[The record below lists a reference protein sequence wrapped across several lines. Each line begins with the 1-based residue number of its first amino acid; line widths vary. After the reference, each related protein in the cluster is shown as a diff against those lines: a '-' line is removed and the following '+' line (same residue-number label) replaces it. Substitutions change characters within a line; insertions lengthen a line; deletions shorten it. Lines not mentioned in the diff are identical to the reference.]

1 MAVPQDAEEPVCPE
15 NFRKTLK
22 EGSFAVPDITTKIY
36 KEECT
41 YCFRTPFFP
50 GGLFICL
57 KTYACFCFTHVGVY
71 AEQSHN
77 TLFLHIS
84 SKKVPLE
91 SEEESDGEPKDKIT
105 RLAIGVDSGF
115 DSKKL
120 FDVVDSYSLVSFPH
134 INAKCPVDEKLGA
147 DLYGTCQY
155 VISATSAERI
165 ALLQN
170 ASNAWDG
177 EIKQV
182 TKHANL
188 VQVDNGKKIPLSGW
202 QCEADGCTLTENL
215 WLNLTDGAIR
225 CGRSQFVAEGQMCKG
240 NNHMKQYYDA
250 TGFPLVVKLGTISSE
265 GTADVFSYDEDDAVV
280 DPNLEKHLA
289 HFGIDAKNLKKTEKS
304 TLELELDMNQKWEWA
319 KCQEDGASLESIF
332 GPGYT
337 GLINIGSSCYMNS
350 VVQSLLVVPS
360 FVTRFVDGAGPILAR
375 VPPLDVHLDF
385 NGQVA
390 KLFAGMASGDYSLEN
405 SDLNGIKPSQFKRVI
420 AGNHPEFSSS
430 RQQDA
435 EEYVR
440 YTLKTLP
447 TCNTFSANRIICALL
462 SVYRFLLDKISSN
475 TPVEA
480 KDPTLSVKFK
490 MESRFE
496 DIASAMVRYT
506 DREETVLAVPIPK
519 AAIRAS
525 EVEGGR
531 SSVALTDCLG
541 ALFEPELIEDFVS
554 PVTHEKKGARTTL
567 RFRTFPDFLFLQ
579 AQRFTMSPDYTIKK
593 LDLDLQVPDELDL
606 SGLRGIGKKENE
618 VLLPDDAATAPPP
631 LPDYDR
637 NIVEQLEAMGF
648 TRNASIKAAIE
659 TGKSGGVEAA
669 AEWVMLRL
677 DDPSLNDPP
686 AAASGVAEGGSAHM
700 EGLDEL
706 IAFGFTAHQ
715 ARYALSRNP
724 DANAAAEWLFVHA
737 EEVPPECGAAVPGEN
752 TTPLAASASR
762 EFSDGSGKYRLVAFI
777 SHMGSSPHSGHYV
790 VHVKKDGRWILFND
804 EKVAISQNPPRQL
817 AYLYLFQR
825 IEQ

>member
-15 NFRKTLK
+15 NFRSKLR
-22 EGSFAVPDITTKIY
+22 EGSFTVPDISTKVY

-41 YCFRTPFFP
+41 YCFRTPFFT
-50 GGLFICL
+50 GGLFVCL

-71 AEQSHN
+71 AEQSRN

-84 SKKVPLE
+84 SKKVNVE

-105 RLAIGVDSGF
+105 RLAIGIDSGF
-115 DSKKL
+115 EAKK
-120 FDVVDSYSLVSFPH
+120 FDVLDNYSLVSFPH
-134 INAKCPVDEKLGA
+134 INAKCPIDEKLGA

-188 VQVDNGKKIPLSGW
+188 VQVENRKKIPLTGW
-202 QCEADGCTLTENL
+202 KCEAEGCSLSENL

-250 TGFPLVVKLGTISSE
+250 TGFPLVVKLGTISSD
-265 GTADVFSYDEDDAVV
+265 GTADVFSYDEDDAVI

-289 HFGIDAKNLKKTEKS
+289 HFGIDARTLKKTEKS

-332 GPGYT
+332 GSGYT

-350 VVQSLLVVPS
+350 VLQSLFIVPS

-375 VPPLDVHLDF
+375 VPPLDVHTDF

-390 KLFAGMASGDYSLEN
+390 KLFSGMASGDYAVEN
-405 SDLNGIKPSQFKRVI
+405 SDLNGIKPSQFKRIV
-420 AGNHPEFSSS
+420 AGSHPEFSSS

-440 YTLKTLP
+440 
-447 TCNTFSANRIICALL
+447 
-462 SVYRFLLDKISSN
+462 FLLDKISSN
-475 TPVEA
+475 TPVEVR
-480 KDPTLSVKFK
+480 DPTLSVKFK
-490 MESRFE
+490 MESRLE
-496 DIASAMVRYT
+496 DIASGMVRYT

-519 AAIRAS
+519 VAIRAAD
-525 EVEGGR
+525 VEGGR
-531 SSVALTDCLG
+531 SSVALSDCLQG
-541 ALFEPELIEDFVS
+541 VFEPDIIEDFVS
-554 PVTHEKKGARTTL
+554 PVTHEKKGARTTM

-579 AQRFTMSPDYTIKK
+579 AQRFTMSPDFSIKK
-593 LDLDLQVPDELDL
+593 LDLDLMVPDELDL

-618 VLLPDDAATAPPP
+618 VLLPDEVAAAPSLA

-637 NIVEQLEAMGF
+637 NIVEQLESMGF

-686 AAASGVAEGGSAHM
+686 GATTNASASGPAHV

-715 ARYALSRNP
+715 ARYALNRNP
-724 DANAAAEWLFVHA
+724 DANAAAEWLFLHA
-737 EEVPPECGAAVPGEN
+737 DEVPPECGAAVPGEN
-752 TTPLAASASR
+752 TTPLATSASR
-762 EFSDGSGKYRLVAFI
+762 EFTDGSGKYRLVAFI

-790 VHVKKDGRWILFND
+790 VHVKKDDRWVLFND
-804 EKVAISQNPPRQL
+804 EKRA
-817 AYLYLFQR
+817 
-825 IEQ
+825 E

>member
-1 MAVPQDAEEPVCPE
+1 MAVPVEAEEPVCPE
-15 NFRKTLK
+15 NFRANLKT
-22 EGSFAVPDITTKIY
+22 SAFTVPDISTKVF

-50 GGLFICL
+50 GGLFVCL
-57 KTYACFCFTHVGVY
+57 KTYACFCFTHVGLY
-71 AEQSHN
+71 AEQSQN
-77 TLFLHIS
+77 SLFLHIA
-84 SKKVPLE
+84 SKKTKLD
-91 SEEESDGEPKDKIT
+91 SGEESDGEPKDKIT
-105 RLAIGVDSGF
+105 RLAIDSGLDNKNVEVHDTF
-115 DSKKL
+115 
-120 FDVVDSYSLVSFPH
+120 SLVSFPH
-134 INAKCPVDEKLGA
+134 INAKCPIDEKLGS

-165 ALLQN
+165 ALLQSS
-170 ASNAWDG
+170 SNAWDG
-177 EIKQV
+177 EVKQI

-188 VQVDNGKKIPLSGW
+188 EQLPNGKIIPPSGW
-202 QCEADGCTLTENL
+202 ACEAEGCNLNENL
-215 WLNLTDGAIR
+215 WLNLTDGAVR
-225 CGRSQFVAEGQMCKG
+225 CGRSQFVAEGQICKG

-265 GTADVFSYDEDDAVV
+265 GTADVFSYDEDDAVI

-289 HFGIDAKNLKKTEKS
+289 HFGIDPKTLKKTEKS

-319 KCQEDGASLESIF
+319 KCQEDGASLENIF

-350 VVQSLLVVPS
+350 VLQTLLIVPS
-360 FVTRFVDGAGPILAR
+360 FVTRFVDGAGPVLAKI
-375 VPPLDVHLDF
+375 PPLDVHHDF
-385 NGQVA
+385 NAQVA
-390 KLFAGMASGDYSLEN
+390 KLFSAMASGDYSVEN
-405 SDLNGIKPSQFKRVI
+405 SSLNGIKPSQFKRVV
-420 AGNHPEFSSS
+420 AGAHPEFSSAK
-430 RQQDA
+430 QQDA
-435 EEYVR
+435 EEYV
-440 YTLKTLP
+440 
-447 TCNTFSANRIICALL
+447 
-462 SVYRFLLDKISSN
+462 RFLLDKISSN
-475 TPVEA
+475 TPVDA
-480 KDPTLSVKFK
+480 QDPTLSLKFK

-496 DIASAMVRYT
+496 DIASTMVRYT

-519 AAIRAS
+519 ATIKPA
-525 EVEGGR
+525 EGESQR
-531 SSVALTDCLG
+531 STVALTDCLH
-541 ALFEPELIEDFVS
+541 ALFEPEVIDDFVS
-554 PVTHEKKGARTTL
+554 PITHEKKGARTTI
-567 RFRTFPDFLFLQ
+567 RFKTFPNFMFLQ
-579 AQRFTMSPDYTIKK
+579 VQRFTMSPDYTVKK
-593 LDLDLQVPDELDL
+593 LDVDLQVPDEIDL

-618 VLLPDDAATAPPP
+618 TLLPDDAATSAPPA

-637 NIVEQLEAMGF
+637 SIAEQLEAMGF

-686 AAASGVAEGGSAHM
+686 AALAANSRAPAKGPAHV

-737 EEVPPECGAAVPGEN
+737 DEVPPECGTAVPGEN
-752 TTPLAASASR
+752 TTPLEAATSR
-762 EFSDGSGKYRLVAFI
+762 ELSDGSGKYRLVAFI

-790 VHVKKDGRWILFND
+790 AHVKKDDRWILFND

-825 IEQ
+825 AE

>member
-15 NFRKTLK
+15 RFRASLK
-22 EGSFAVPDITTKIY
+22 ESSFTVPDIATKVF

-50 GGLFICL
+50 GGLFVCL
-57 KTYACFCFTHVGVY
+57 KTYACFCFTHVGLY
-71 AEQSHN
+71 AEQSRN
-77 TLFLHIS
+77 TLFLHIF
-84 SKKVPLE
+84 SKKVNLE

-105 RLAIGVDSGF
+105 RLAIDTGF
-115 DSKKL
+115 EQK
-120 FDVVDSYSLVSFPH
+120 FDVQDTYSLVSFPH
-134 INAKCPVDEKLGA
+134 INAKCAIDEKLGA

-155 VISATSAERI
+155 VIAATSAERI
-165 ALLQN
+165 ALLQS

-177 EIKQV
+177 ELKQI

-188 VQVDNGKKIPLSGW
+188 DQLSNGKIIPMSGW
-202 QCEADGCTLTENL
+202 TCEADGCTMNENL

-250 TGFPLVVKLGTISSE
+250 TGYPLVVKLGTISSD
-265 GTADVFSYDEDDAVV
+265 GTADVFSYDEDDAVI

-289 HFGIDAKNLKKTEKS
+289 HFGIDPKKLKKTEKS

-319 KCQEDGASLESIF
+319 KCQEDGASLENIF

-337 GLINIGSSCYMNS
+337 GLINLGSSCYMNS
-350 VVQSLLVVPS
+350 VLQSLVVVPS

-375 VPPLDVHLDF
+375 VPPLE
-385 NGQVA
+385 
-390 KLFAGMASGDYSLEN
+390 EN
-405 SDLNGIKPSQFKRVI
+405 SNMNGIKPSQFKRVV

-435 EEYVR
+435 EEY
-440 YTLKTLP
+440 
-447 TCNTFSANRIICALL
+447 I
-462 SVYRFLLDKISSN
+462 RFLLDKISSN
-475 TPVEA
+475 TPVEVH
-480 KDPTLSVKFK
+480 DPTFSLKFK

-496 DIASAMVRYT
+496 DIASSMVRYT
-506 DREETVLAVPIPK
+506 DREETVLAVPVPK
-519 AAIRAS
+519 VAAIRAG
-525 EVEGGR
+525 EGEGQR
-531 SSVALTDCLG
+531 STVALTDCLH
-541 ALFEPELIEDFVS
+541 ALFEPETIEDFVS
-554 PVTHEKKGARTTL
+554 PITKERKGARTTI
-567 RFRTFPDFLFLQ
+567 RFKTFPDFLFLQ
-579 AQRFTMSPDYTIKK
+579 AQRFTMSPDYTVKK
-593 LDLDLQVPDELDL
+593 LDIDLQVPDEIDL

-618 VLLPDDAATAPPP
+618 TLLPDDAAGSVPPA

-637 NIVEQLEAMGF
+637 SIAEQLEAMGF

-669 AEWVMLRL
+669 AEWVMNRL

-686 AAASGVAEGGSAHM
+686 AIAAGGRSAPAAPAPM
-700 EGLDEL
+700 EGLNEL
-706 IAFGFTAHQ
+706 VAFGFTPHQ

-724 DANAAAEWLFVHA
+724 DANAAAEWLFSHA
-737 EEVPPECGAAVPGEN
+737 QEVPPECGAAIPGEN
-752 TTPLAASASR
+752 TTPLETAAAR

-777 SHMGSSPHSGHYV
+777 SHMGNSPHSGHYV
-790 VHVKKDGRWILFND
+790 AHVKKEDRWILFND

-817 AYLYLFQR
+817 ALSLSIPKSRVMGILIVLSNMKAIYKFPSWFFL
-825 IEQ
+825 

>member
-1 MAVPQDAEEPVCPE
+1 MAVPQDAEESVCPE
-15 NFRKTLK
+15 RFRSQLR
-22 EGSFAVPDITTKIY
+22 ESSFTIPDISTKIF

-41 YCFRTPFFP
+41 FCFRTPFHQ

-57 KTYACFCFTHVGVY
+57 KTYACFCFTHVGIY
-71 AEQSHN
+71 AEQSRN
-77 TLFLHIS
+77 TLFLHIC
-84 SKKVPLE
+84 SKKVNLE

-105 RLAIGVDSGF
+105 RLAIGVESGF
-115 DSKKL
+115 DANKTH
-120 FDVVDSYSLVSFPH
+120 VVDTFSLVLFPH
-134 INAKCPVDEKLGA
+134 INAKCPIDEKLGG
-147 DLYGTCQY
+147 DLYGICQY
-155 VISATSAERI
+155 VITATSAERI

-170 ASNAWDG
+170 SSNAWDG

-188 VQVDNGKKIPLSGW
+188 VQMPSKKMIPASGW
-202 QCEADGCTLTENL
+202 ACEAEGCSLTENL

-225 CGRSQFVAEGQMCKG
+225 CGRSQFVADGQICKG

-265 GTADVFSYDEDDAVV
+265 GTADVFSYDEDDAVI
-280 DPNLEKHLA
+280 DPNLDKHLA
-289 HFGIDAKNLKKTEKS
+289 YFGIDMRSMKKTEKS

-350 VVQSLLVVPS
+350 VLQSLLIVPS
-360 FVTRFVDGAGPILAR
+360 FVTRFVDGAGPILSR

-385 NGQVA
+385 NAQVA
-390 KLFAGMASGDYSLEN
+390 KLFSAMASGDYSVEN
-405 SDLNGIKPSQFKRVI
+405 GTMNGIKPSQFKRIVS
-420 AGNHPEFSSS
+420 GTHPEFSSS

-440 YTLKTLP
+440 
-447 TCNTFSANRIICALL
+447 
-462 SVYRFLLDKISSN
+462 FLLDKISSN
-475 TPVEA
+475 TPVGVH
-480 KDPTLSVKFK
+480 DPTLSLRFK
-490 MESRFE
+490 IESRFE

-519 AAIRAS
+519 EAIRTT
-525 EVEGGR
+525 VEDNAR
-531 SSVALTDCLG
+531 SSVALADCLR
-541 ALFEPELIEDFVS
+541 ALFQPDVIEDFVS
-554 PVTHEKKGARTTL
+554 PITNEKKGARTTI
-567 RFRTFPDFLFLQ
+567 RFKTFPDFLFLQ
-579 AQRFTMSPDYTIKK
+579 AQRFTMSPDFTIKK
-593 LDLDLQVPDELDL
+593 LDVDLQVPDELDL

-618 VLLPDDAATAPPP
+618 TLLPDDASAVLVPA
-631 LPDYDR
+631 LPEYDR
-637 NIVEQLEAMGF
+637 TIAHQLEAMGF

-659 TGKSGGVEAA
+659 TGKNGGVEAA

-686 AAASGVAEGGSAHM
+686 APIASAGRSIPAVLDHM

-706 IAFGFTAHQ
+706 VAFGFTPYQ
-715 ARYALSRNP
+715 ARYALSRNT

-737 EEVPPECGAAVPGEN
+737 DEVPPECGAAVPGEN
-752 TTPLAASASR
+752 TTPPEASPFR
-762 EFSDGSGKYRLVAFI
+762 EFSDGVGKYRLVAFI

-790 VHVKKDGRWILFND
+790 AHVKKDDRWILFND

-817 AYLYLFQR
+817 AYLYLFR
-825 IEQ
+825 RA

>member
-1 MAVPQDAEEPVCPE
+1 MSLFACCSGRVNLEVMAVPQDAEEPVCPE
-15 NFRKTLK
+15 RFRRTLR
-22 EGSFAVPDITTKIY
+22 EGSFTVPDISTKVY

-41 YCFRTPFFP
+41 YCFRTPFFT
-50 GGLFICL
+50 GGLFVCL

-71 AEQSHN
+71 AEQSGN

-84 SKKVPLE
+84 SKKVNLE

-105 RLAIGVDSGF
+105 RLAIGTDSGF
-115 DSKKL
+115 DTKK

-134 INAKCPVDEKLGA
+134 INAKCPIDEKLGA
-147 DLYGTCQY
+147 DLYGTCQF

-188 VQVDNGKKIPLSGW
+188 VQMDNGKKVPVTGW
-202 QCEADGCTLTENL
+202 TCEAEGCTLGENL

-250 TGFPLVVKLGTISSE
+250 TGFPLVVKLGTISSD
-265 GTADVFSYDEDDAVV
+265 GTADVFSYDEDDAVI

-289 HFGIDAKNLKKTEKS
+289 HFGIDAKSLKKTEKS

-350 VVQSLLVVPS
+350 VLQSLLIVPS
-360 FVTRFVDGAGPILAR
+360 FITRFVDGAGPILAR

-385 NGQVA
+385 NAQVA
-390 KLFAGMASGDYSLEN
+390 KLFAGMASGDYSVEN
-405 SDLNGIKPSQFKRVI
+405 SEFNGIKPSQFKRVV
-420 AGNHPEFSSS
+420 AGSHPEFSSS

-440 YTLKTLP
+440 
-447 TCNTFSANRIICALL
+447 
-462 SVYRFLLDKISSN
+462 FLLDKISSN
-475 TPVEA
+475 TPVEIR
-480 KDPTLSVKFK
+480 DPTLSVKFK

-506 DREETVLAVPIPK
+506 DKEETVLAVPIPK
-519 AAIRAS
+519 AAIRA
-525 EVEGGR
+525 EDGEGGR
-531 SSVALTDCLG
+531 SSVALTDCLH
-541 ALFEPELIEDFVS
+541 ALFEPETIEDFVS
-554 PVTHEKKGARTTL
+554 PITHEKKGARTTI

-579 AQRFTMSPDYTIKK
+579 AQRFTMNPDFTIKK
-593 LDLDLQVPDELDL
+593 LDLDLQVPDEIDL

-618 VLLPDDAATAPPP
+618 VLLPDDAPTAPPP
-631 LPDYDR
+631 ALPDYDR

-659 TGKSGGVEAA
+659 TGKGGGVEAA

-686 AAASGVAEGGSAHM
+686 ATAPTHPSASGPAHM

-737 EEVPPECGAAVPGEN
+737 EEVPPECGAVCPGEN
-752 TTPLAASASR
+752 TTPLATSASR

-790 VHVKKDGRWILFND
+790 VHVKKDDRWILFND

-825 IEQ
+825 FE